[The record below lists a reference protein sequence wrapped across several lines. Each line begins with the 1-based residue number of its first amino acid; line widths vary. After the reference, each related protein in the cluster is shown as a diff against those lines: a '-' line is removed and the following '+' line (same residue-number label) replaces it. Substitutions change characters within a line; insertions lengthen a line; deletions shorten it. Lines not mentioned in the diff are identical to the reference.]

1 VITIDTD
8 PITARLPSG
17 YRARQFRDSDREPL
31 VEERNAWSHPM
42 QRQSAD
48 EWRMWERLSP
58 DETQYRITVEDTAS
72 RVAAYANLSAGG
84 FMRHADG
91 AQSGGVGVARADR
104 GKGIGSA
111 LLETVEHEARRRG
124 APRLL
129 GGVSA
134 ALPFALAWA
143 AKRGFHE
150 IGRRIGSYVELASFD
165 PSGLADRVS
174 SVKASGIRLSTF
186 AEVLDGL
193 DDAGRESFYRALY
206 EAQTPMWEDI
216 PFATRLDPWPYERFR
231 KLTFE
236 GGQMLYDCSILAY
249 DGEEIVG
256 FTTTGKR
263 QDNDGLTWM
272 TGTARTHRGRGIATT
287 LKVEALSRAT
297 AKGLRAL
304 ATVNDEPNKAMRGVN
319 AKLGYQTLPAHVQLE
334 KTLSQP
340 AR

>member
-1 VITIDTD
+1 MITIDTD

-31 VEERNAWSHPM
+31 VEERNSWSHPM

-58 DETQYRITVEDTAS
+58 DETQYRITVEDLAGRVTAS
-72 RVAAYANLSAGG
+72 ANLSAGG
-84 FMRHADG
+84 FMRHSDG
-91 AQSGGVGVARADR
+91 AQSGGVAVARGDR

-111 LLETVEHEARRRG
+111 LLQTLEHEARRRG

-129 GGVSA
+129 GGASA
-134 ALPFALAWA
+134 ALSFALAWA
-143 AKRGFHE
+143 TKRGFRE
-150 IGRRIGSYVELASFD
+150 IGRRIESYVELASFD

-174 SVKASGIRLSTF
+174 SVKASGIRLRTF

-193 DDAGRESFYRALY
+193 DDAGRESFYRSLY

-216 PFATRLDPWPYERFR
+216 PFATRPEPWPYERFR

-236 GGQMLYDCSILAY
+236 GGQMFYDCSILAY
-249 DGEEIVG
+249 DGEAIVG

-263 QDNDGLTWM
+263 QEKDGLTWL
-272 TGTARTHRGRGIATT
+272 TGTARTHRGRGIATA
-287 LKVEALSRAT
+287 LKVEALSRAK

-304 ATVNDEPNKAMRGVN
+304 TTVNDEPNKAMRGIN
-319 AKLGYQTLPAHVQLE
+319 ANLGYQTLPAHVQLE